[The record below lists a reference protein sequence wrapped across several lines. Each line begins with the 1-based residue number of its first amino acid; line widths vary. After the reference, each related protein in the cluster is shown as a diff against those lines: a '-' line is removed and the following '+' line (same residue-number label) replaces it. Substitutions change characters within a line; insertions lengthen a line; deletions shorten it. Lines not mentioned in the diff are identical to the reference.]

1 MCPTLKE
8 SDESGMTAATQQKV
22 TKDVSRSALSL
33 SLSLTH
39 SLALCG
45 CLCGIM
51 GLLSLW
57 EHNTHTHS
65 ITHYHSLY
73 IYVWVLWD
81 FMAFMGCYGID
92 NTYDSILFIHLW
104 FSLSRRGKHLM
115 PMSPW
120 TRTHVWFATKS
131 ATIPRALNGK
141 RFSAAGHRAPGV
153 RISHALMVG
162 RTSRRRRSKRGLTGG
177 ATSRSAK
184 KRKR

>member
-57 EHNTHTHS
+57 EHNTHTHTQS
-65 ITHYHSLY
+65 LTITRY
-73 IYVWVLWD
+73 IYMYGFYGILWHLWD
-81 FMAFMGCYGID
+81 VMGLITRMIAY
-92 NTYDSILFIHLW
+92 YLFTSG
-104 FSLSRRGKHLM
+104 SLSVEEESISCRCHRGRGRMCGLQQKVQ
-115 PMSPW
+115 PYQ
-120 TRTHVWFATKS
+120 
-131 ATIPRALNGK
+131 
-141 RFSAAGHRAPGV
+141 GH
-153 RISHALMVG
+153 
-162 RTSRRRRSKRGLTGG
+162 
-177 ATSRSAK
+177 
-184 KRKR
+184 